1 MNPTSSPSPPAGAPT
16 IGWLL
21 AAALVA
27 LAAPAVLR
35 SVLPAAPPSA
45 WTGSAGS
52 AGSAGGAPVV
62 DAAAAHRAQLCSPS
76 NPTGVGLRG
85 EYFGQPGAR
94 GPVLLSRVDAT
105 VDFDA
110 TMDWPADRAATRPRS
125 ARWSGWIK
133 APFAGRYRIEVE
145 PATAQVTVGVQPLQG
160 PQASGNGWVDL
171 EPGRFY
177 PIEVV
182 VPRLPAAGTDG
193 HVALRWT
200 APHGARFVIPRN
212 LLFMPTDTVKPEGR
226 S

>member
-1 MNPTSSPSPPAGAPT
+1 VNPIPTPSTPPGASSGA
-16 IGWLL
+16 WLL

-35 SVLPAAPPSA
+35 VVLPAAPSVTFAASA
-45 WTGSAGS
+45 SGTPA
-52 AGSAGGAPVV
+52 V

-85 EYFGQPGAR
+85 EYFSQPGAR

-110 TMDWPADRAATRPRS
+110 TLDWPADRSASRPRS

-133 APFAGRYRIEVE
+133 APFAGRYRIEVD
-145 PATAQVTVGVQPLQG
+145 PPSAQVTVGVQALQG
-160 PQASGNGWVDL
+160 PQSSAGGWVDL

-182 VPRLPAAGTDG
+182 VPRLPAPGASGE
-193 HVALRWT
+193 VALRWT
-200 APHGARFVIPRN
+200 APHGARYVIPRN